1 MIRTRSTRKSAPWH
15 PLETLTVVGA
25 VTVILWCLVYLAAQV
40 IGGLVFLI
48 LAVGVAVMFVA
59 AVRK

>member
-1 MIRTRSTRKSAPWH
+1 MMRTRSTRKSAPWH
-15 PLETLTVVGA
+15 PLETLAVVVA
-25 VTVILWCLVYLAAQV
+25 VTVILWWLVYLAAQV

-48 LAVGVAVMFVA
+48 LAVGVAAMFVA